1 MTFLNLLSLFRY
13 ISLNYTSA
21 IFENLE
27 DDANSF
33 LQLFCYGLFFYMS
46 ADDDNINVKA
56 MNCYAD
62 LIKVPY

>member
-1 MTFLNLLSLFRY
+1 MTY
-13 ISLNYTSA
+13 KSA

-46 ADDDNINVKA
+46 VDDITVNVKA

-62 LIKVPY
+62 LVKVIIVIITIYGYNIVH